1 MNKDNE
7 MDIKISCIIPYYNG
21 EKEFLQQCVESI
33 LQQDFEDYEIL
44 IVDDGSDE
52 IHAAGLEEIRNL
64 DSRIK
69 IISQPNRGVSAARN
83 RAMLDA
89 QGEYVAFVDAD
100 DFVVPY
106 FFSEAYRVASKND
119 AKYVVGGNLVTH
131 SRAQRP
137 SRNASPDIVECDA
150 KEFRIDCLVVTEKM
164 QENGCF
170 GRGPV
175 SRLIKREIAAQTP
188 FPENVKVG
196 EDSLWNMDVLA
207 KCDKIYKVYQIW
219 YIYWQHPD
227 SACHRYNEDMI
238 EMIEE
243 HLNELA
249 PKIDFSRE
257 DESEAYFLR
266 MYEFLRQQV
275 FRSYLGRKE
284 CPLPLRKRAQMFR
297 SLLRREPWNLY
308 EGHVDPKKCDRRTR
322 GKLRLVHSG
331 LLFWFWYFRSFVR
344 GNKEG

>member
-1 MNKDNE
+1 

-44 IVDDGSDE
+44 IVNDGSDE
-52 IHAAGLEEIRNL
+52 VHAAGLEEIRNL

-69 IISQPNRGVSAARN
+69 VISQPNRGVSAARN

-89 QGEYVAFVDAD
+89 RGEYVAFVDAD
-100 DFVVPY
+100 DFVVSY
-106 FFSEAYRVASKND
+106 FFSEAYNIAKERK
-119 AKYVVGGNLVTH
+119 AKYVVGGTIATH
-131 SRAQRP
+131 SRQQHP
-137 SRNASPDIVECDA
+137 SRISDPEIIECSSKA
-150 KEFRIDCLVVTEKM
+150 FRTDFLVVTETM
-164 QENGCF
+164 QDDGYF

-175 SRLIKREIAAQTP
+175 ARLISREIALQVL
-188 FPENVKVG
+188 FPENVKLG

-227 SACHRYNEDMI
+227 STCHRYNDDMVEI
-238 EMIEE
+238 IEE

-249 PKIDFSRE
+249 PKIDFGRE
-257 DESEAYFLR
+257 DEAEAYFLR

-275 FRSYLGRKE
+275 FGSYLGRKE
-284 CPLPLRKRAQMFR
+284 CPLPVRKRARMFR
-297 SLLRREPWNLY
+297 SLLGREPWNLY
-308 EGHVDPKKCDRRTR
+308 EGHVDPKKCDQRTR

-331 LLFWFWYFRSFVR
+331 MLFWFWYFRSFVR